1 MSNTIK
7 FQCHIQI
14 SSKKLLDK
22 VKGKTLSF
30 MGNSKTIDK
39 NGEVIF
45 TFPNNTNQFEFEVS
59 DERFY
64 KKAKNNVV
72 RATNNYNDANNTIS
86 LNLLSK
92 LRLYFNGKEIYI
104 TNGNKAIDYFG
115 AYSGNALSI
124 EEKEELKEQYGYEK
138 FVSYKR
144 S

>member
-92 LRLYFNGKEIYI
+92 LRLYFNGKR
-104 TNGNKAIDYFG
+104 
-115 AYSGNALSI
+115 SI
-124 EEKEELKEQYGYEK
+124 
-138 FVSYKR
+138 
-144 S
+144 